1 MITVNNRNICENCF
15 TETNIS
21 PCPRCGFDIYTYRQD
36 PIALK
41 LGSVLNQRYLI
52 GGVIGKGGFG
62 ITYLA
67 FDLKLD
73 TKLAVKEYYPVGLA
87 LRSPGTTKVSVSNEK
102 SEEPFRNG
110 AEKFYNEAK
119 MVARFNGNP
128 NIVSVHDFF
137 YENDTVYFTMG
148 YLEGE
153 TLKSY
158 LQHGKVTEGQA
169 LKIMQDISN
178 ALLVAHSANI
188 LHRDISPDNIM
199 ICEDGSI
206 KLLDF
211 GAARQVMAER
221 SQSLSVILKQGF
233 APLEQYQKKG
243 RQGPWTDIYALGA
256 TIYNALTGELIDD
269 PMTRFDND
277 TVLMDNDHG
286 ISPEFWNVL
295 KKCLMLRIEERYQDV
310 PKLKKDLNALNIEQE
325 PITDARSESQTLPT
339 GEAAKASGSTG
350 KSGDPYATE
359 LLASEVK
366 GIIGGERT
374 VTGGQDFTGGNQIG
388 QIKYENI
395 HQENVYQENIQ
406 EKIPE
411 EQRTYPNHGEEYDR
425 KKRNTVNPVL
435 IAVIAAIVLIL
446 GIGIGVFISGARKNS
461 DLVAAESAEEKTEAE
476 TESSEAEEET
486 EETEEATEEAEASA
500 KVKRAGISLDDQEE
514 DEEEGEEEE
523 TEASEETE
531 EEEEEAEESEDGYEE
546 KEEGMIAIAHV
557 DATSELKA
565 QSVDH
570 ATYYAS
576 NVADGNYATAWVDGV
591 DGSAAGQSL
600 TLHLGERRN
609 VNKLVIYNG
618 YLKSRYRYT
627 INGKVVQALIDLGD
641 GKAKECSLNIME
653 PGMDDVPFGSGELNP
668 TEIYIDEPV
677 STDTIRF
684 TILSDIPGVKYYD
697 TCISEIEVYG
707 N

>member
-1 MITVNNRNICENCF
+1 MITVNNRSICENCF

-21 PCPRCGFDIYTYRQD
+21 PCPHCGFDIHAYRQD

-41 LGSVLNQRYLI
+41 LGSVLNQRYMI

-67 FDLKLD
+67 YDLKLD
-73 TKLAVKEYYPVGLA
+73 KKLAVKEYYPVGLA
-87 LRSPGTTKVSVSNEK
+87 LRNPDTTRVSVSNEK

-119 MVARFNGNP
+119 MVARFNGNT
-128 NIVSVHDFF
+128 NIVSVYDFF

-158 LQHGKVTEGQA
+158 LQHSSITEGQA
-169 LKIMQDISN
+169 LKIMQDISS
-178 ALLVAHSANI
+178 ALMVTHSNRI

-206 KLLDF
+206 KLIDF
-211 GAARQVMAER
+211 GAARQVMAEQ

-243 RQGPWTDIYALGA
+243 RQGAWTDIYALGA

-269 PMTRFDND
+269 PMTRFEDD
-277 TVLMDNDHG
+277 KKLMDTDHG
-286 ISPEFWNVL
+286 ISPDFWNIL
-295 KKCLMLRIEERYQDV
+295 KKCLMLKIEERYQDV
-310 PKLKKDLNALNIEQE
+310 FELKKDLNDLDIEQE
-325 PITDARSESQTLPT
+325 PINDVGSESFASPI
-339 GEAAKASGSTG
+339 GETAKAFDSTG
-350 KSGDPYATE
+350 KSSDPYATE
-359 LLASEVK
+359 ILETERK
-366 GIIGGERT
+366 GSIGGERT
-374 VTGGQDFTGGNQIG
+374 VTDGQSLAGGDHVDQNGSGIMSQKDMQVEPDEGQKMYTAHDEGGG
-388 QIKYENI
+388 S
-395 HQENVYQENIQ
+395 
-406 EKIPE
+406 
-411 EQRTYPNHGEEYDR
+411 RS
-425 KKRNTVNPVL
+425 RNSGNPVL
-435 IAVIAAIVLIL
+435 IAVITAIVLIL
-446 GIGIGVFISGARKNS
+446 GIGIGVFLSGARREP
-461 DLVAAESAEEKTEAE
+461 DPETAQALEEETEAG

-486 EETEEATEEAEASA
+486 EPETEEQTEAKDKATDDEKSSEDKEAEAEEKEAEEAE
-500 KVKRAGISLDDQEE
+500 KAGK
-514 DEEEGEEEE
+514 EEEKPEE
-523 TEASEETE
+523 SEDRY
-531 EEEEEAEESEDGYEE
+531 EEAEEGL
-546 KEEGMIAIAHV
+546 IAIAYA
-557 DATSELKA
+557 DATSELRA
-565 QSVDH
+565 RSVDH

-576 NVADGNYATAWVDGV
+576 NVADGSYATAWVDGAE
-591 DGSAAGQSL
+591 GSAAGQSL
-600 TLHLGERRN
+600 TLHLGEKRN
-609 VNKLVIYNG
+609 VKRLVIYNG

-641 GKAKECSLNIME
+641 GRTKECTLNVME
-653 PGMDDVPFGSGELNP
+653 PGMDDVPFDISELNP

-677 STDTIRF
+677 ITDTIRL